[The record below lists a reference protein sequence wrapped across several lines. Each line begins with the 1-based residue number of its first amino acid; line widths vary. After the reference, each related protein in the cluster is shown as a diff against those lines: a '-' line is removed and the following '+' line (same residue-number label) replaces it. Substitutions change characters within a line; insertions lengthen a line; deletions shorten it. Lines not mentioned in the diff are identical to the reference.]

1 MTRAR
6 NYAII
11 VSMERPS
18 KLIAAFAAL
27 LASPALLDGAWGTWL
42 EGEALAET
50 TSAGDDLAVGVE
62 LEALQD
68 VSIHRA
74 ELTKGSRVSVTK
86 RNLRDG
92 RLESVS
98 VALADGHV
106 LKMPIGAVRTYF
118 RVASDS

>member
-1 MTRAR
+1 M
-6 NYAII
+6 
-11 VSMERPS
+11 SMERPS

-27 LASPALLDGAWGTWL
+27 LASPALLDGAWGPWI
-42 EGEALAET
+42 EREALAET

-68 VSIHRA
+68 VAIHRA

-118 RVASDS
+118 RVASDN